1 MMTSECDFF
10 NQIADSWDDTRNVN
24 VEMLTFLTGLMD
36 LEQGDKVLD
45 IGSGTGV
52 LLPFIHQRIGST
64 GMITAV
70 DFSEKMLK
78 CSEQKFKNLPNISF
92 KVMDIMAFQNDCF
105 YDKVSC
111 LNFFPHVQD
120 KPTFLLKIQALL
132 KPGGVLF
139 IMHDISRAT
148 VNAIHGSS
156 EKVKEDQLPEGSAV
170 SEMLISANFRVET
183 MIDNDQCYF
192 IKAVIEKDLL

>member
-1 MMTSECDFF
+1 MTSVCDFF
-10 NQIADSWDDTRNVN
+10 NEIANSWDDMRNVN

-36 LEQGDKVLD
+36 LAQGDKVLD

-52 LLPFIHQRIGST
+52 LLPFIYQQIGSL

-70 DFSEKMLK
+70 DFSEKMLQ
-78 CSEQKFKNLPNISF
+78 CSERKFKDLSNISF
-92 KVMDIMAFQNDCF
+92 KVMDIMAFQNDYV

-120 KPTFLLKIQALL
+120 KPAFLLKIQALL

-139 IMHDISRAT
+139 IMHDISREA

-156 EKVKEDQLPEGSAV
+156 EGVREDRLPEGSAV
-170 SEMLISANFRVET
+170 GEMLSSANFRVET
-183 MIDNDQCYF
+183 MIDNEQCYF
-192 IKAVIEKDLL
+192 IKAVAARDLL